1 MKTSEV
7 GGSPS
12 GESSSESDIAEVEL
26 ATSAGEDEGAAAG
39 EGGEGATV
47 DPSSAGSASSDEDD
61 GYESD
66 SGSESGNAAAAA
78 VGTTRLDAGAQ
89 ASAAQ
94 EAASRLKT
102 SLRPARSFEPFYG
115 GGAVAISRDEQW
127 LACTCGEEVKV
138 TPAMSS
144 RLLRPDR
151 SPRPRDSPFDE
162 NAISMLNLIP
172 RPAKVG

>member
-1 MKTSEV
+1 MKISEV
-7 GGSPS
+7 GESPS
-12 GESSSESDIAEVEL
+12 SEEADSSDIEEVEL
-26 ATSAGEDEGAAAG
+26 ATHANEDVGAAAG

-47 DPSSAGSASSDEDD
+47 DSSSAGSASSDEDD
-61 GYESD
+61 GDESD
-66 SGSESGNAAAAA
+66 SGSESDNAAAGA

-138 TPAMSS
+138 TPAMSRKTPRS
-144 RLLRPDR
+144 RDL
-151 SPRPRDSPFDE
+151 PFDE
-162 NAISMLNLIP
+162 NTISMLNLIP